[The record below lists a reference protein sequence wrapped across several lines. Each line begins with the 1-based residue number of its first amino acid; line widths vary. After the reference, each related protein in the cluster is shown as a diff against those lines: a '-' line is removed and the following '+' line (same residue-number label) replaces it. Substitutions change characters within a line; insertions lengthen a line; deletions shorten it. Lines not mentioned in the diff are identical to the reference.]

1 MNEPIIE
8 SFVIKVT
15 ARVVEDQDEVVMR
28 TVQHIGG
35 EMFCDITIDR
45 HKVIEALTDYV
56 EKCRGYRKQSEGEW
70 ISVDERLPD
79 ESGEYLAYTNR
90 GNCSTLSYSA
100 RHKMFNAFDCLSK
113 KFAKGYHIDVT
124 HWMPI
129 PEAPKMDGGK

>member
-1 MNEPIIE
+1 MTDKQQIEEMAKILANHRGFGCDNEDCCDM
-8 SFVIKVT
+8 SCQVYKVGCLPYEF
-15 ARVVEDQDEVVMR
+15 AEVLYN
-28 TVQHIGG
+28 
-35 EMFCDITIDR
+35 
-45 HKVIEALTDYV
+45 A
-56 EKCRGYRKQSEGEW
+56 GYRKQSEW

-129 PEAPKMDGGK
+129 PEAPKGGVYNV